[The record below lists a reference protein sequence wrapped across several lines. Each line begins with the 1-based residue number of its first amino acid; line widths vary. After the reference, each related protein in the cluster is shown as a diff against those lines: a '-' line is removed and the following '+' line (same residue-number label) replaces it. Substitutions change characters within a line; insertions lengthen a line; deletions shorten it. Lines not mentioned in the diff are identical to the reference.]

1 LKIVKPGV
9 EAPTDLK
16 SLKKNQTGF
25 TLIELVVAMAI
36 TGILGVGVFTALF
49 QIRNVND
56 TDNARMSA
64 VKQVENAVYYINRD
78 AQSAQTITPGGDSG
92 FPLTLT
98 WKTWGTPTASPPV
111 PPSTQN
117 IIYSLDSNG
126 ILSRSDGSSSKQIA
140 RYISTDSDDTNC
152 SYNLTNHRITIQI
165 SAIYTIRSKQ
175 AREMRQIEIV
185 PRPGS

>member
-1 LKIVKPGV
+1 M
-9 EAPTDLK
+9 
-16 SLKKNQTGF
+16 GF

-36 TGILGVGVFTALF
+36 TGILGAGVLTSLY

-64 VKQVENAVYYINRD
+64 VKQVENAVFYINRD
-78 AQSAQTITPGGDSG
+78 AQSAQTITPGEDAG

-111 PPSTQN
+111 LPSTLN
-117 IIYSLDSNG
+117 VIYTLDSDGLLWRN
-126 ILSRSDGSSSKQIA
+126 DGSSNKQIA

-152 SYNLTNHRITIQI
+152 SYNLSNHRITIQI
-165 SAIYTIRSKQ
+165 TAIYTIRSKQ